1 MSRSAPLSS
10 SIAVARIAFHERSS
24 STRGHLGELSCAHKS
39 EALIKVILLLSR
51 VRCCSALLEA
61 RTDISASVAPSPRP
75 LSPSRSTRSVRSTPL
90 RDCEAFAIASS
101 SALMALPPMAL
112 LLKSSSLSAALVSR
126 PRVSASAP
134 SACSRLSHR
143 SSTRHDPLSARTAAR
158 AALPLVPSP

>member
-24 STRGHLGELSCAHKS
+24 STRGHLGELSCVHKS
-39 EALIKVILLLSR
+39 EALIEVILLLSR
-51 VRCCSALLEA
+51 LRCCSTLLKV
-61 RTDISASVAPSPRP
+61 RSDMSASVAPSPRP

-101 SALMALPPMAL
+101 SELMALPPMAL
-112 LLKSSSLSAALVSR
+112 LLKSSSLSFSLISS
-126 PRVSASAP
+126 PRASASAP

-143 SSTRHDPLSARTAAR
+143 SSTRHDSLSTRTAAR
-158 AALPLVPSP
+158 AALPFVPSP